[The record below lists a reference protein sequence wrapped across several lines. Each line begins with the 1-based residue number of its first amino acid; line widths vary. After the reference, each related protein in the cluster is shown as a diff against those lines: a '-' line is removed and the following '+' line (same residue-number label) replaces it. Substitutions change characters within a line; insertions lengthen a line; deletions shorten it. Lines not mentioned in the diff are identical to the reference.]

1 MYWDKQVNYDIGI
14 PIKGDSMEPEF
25 HYGQTALI
33 KYQSSP
39 DYDVMLSLNL
49 RVTIV

>member
-25 HYGQTALI
+25 HYDQTALI

-39 DYDVMLSLNL
+39 DYDG
-49 RVTIV
+49 